1 MNEIDVLY
9 QKWSAE
15 EIGRY
20 ADLRVKN
27 NELGLLYALAGIPIS
42 EPEKRAKYL
51 ADKLNLTAS
60 DQGTFSILAKA
71 GGRPLALQTLEM
83 TFMANFF

>member
-1 MNEIDVLY
+1 MNDIDVLY
-9 QKWSAE
+9 QKWSE
-15 EIGRY
+15 EDIGKY
-20 ADLRVKN
+20 DNLRVKN
-27 NELGLLYALAGIPIS
+27 RELGLLYALAGIPIS

-60 DQGTFSILAKA
+60 DQGTFLTIAKA
-71 GGRPLALQTLEM
+71 SGRPLALQALEM